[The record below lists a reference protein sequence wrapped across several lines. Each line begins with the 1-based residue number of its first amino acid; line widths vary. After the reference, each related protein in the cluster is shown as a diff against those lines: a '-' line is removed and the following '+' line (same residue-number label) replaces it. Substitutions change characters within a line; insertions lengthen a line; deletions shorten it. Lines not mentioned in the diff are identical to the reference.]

1 MLTQL
6 LPVLLFLLGPSNAI
20 QAKTPDKAPKASID
34 TELAALAKD
43 LDKADKKDVSE
54 LLYAFARK
62 HLPTKD
68 KVAVFVSADKKICV
82 AIGATGTE
90 KSPNGADVEFTP
102 TGTQYNIAVGGK
114 GFDSKT
120 GDGPNGGSVTL
131 KAKSQGKC
139 ILLGGAGGNGA
150 DAKAPDKG
158 KKGGTGGNVW
168 YGDNLKPEDSALGG
182 KGGLG
187 GSPGGG
193 GGGGGGTGPKPAK

>member
-6 LPVLLFLLGPSNAI
+6 LPVLLLLLGPSNAI
-20 QAKTPDKAPKASID
+20 QAKPPEKTPKASID

-43 LDKADKKDVSE
+43 LDKADKKEVSE

-62 HLPTKD
+62 HLPAED
-68 KVAVFVSADKKICV
+68 KIALLLSADKKVCV

-120 GDGPNGGSVTL
+120 GDGPNGGTVTL
-131 KAKSQGKC
+131 KAKSQGRC
-139 ILLGGAGGNGA
+139 ILLGGEGGKGA
-150 DAKAPDKG
+150 DAKAPDTG
-158 KKGGTGGNVW
+158 KKGGTGGCVW
-168 YGDNLKPEDSALGG
+168 FGENLKAEDSAIGG

-193 GGGGGGTGPKPAK
+193 GGDGGACGPKPAK

>member
-1 MLTQL
+1 MLIQL
-6 LPVLLFLLGPSNAI
+6 LSAVLLVLGLSNAI
-20 QAKTPDKAPKASID
+20 QAKTPDKTPKSSVDAD
-34 TELAALAKD
+34 LVALAKD
-43 LDKADKKDVSE
+43 LDKADKKDVAA
-54 LLYAFARK
+54 LLYAFASK
-62 HLPTKD
+62 HAPAKD
-68 KVAVFVSADKKICV
+68 KIAVLLSADKKVCV

-120 GDGPNGGSVTL
+120 GDGANGGSVTL

-139 ILLGGAGGNGA
+139 ILLGGEGGKGA

-158 KKGGTGGNVW
+158 KKGGTGGSVW
-168 YGDNLKPEDSALGG
+168 HGDNLKAEDSAIGG

-193 GGGGGGTGPKPAK
+193 GGGGGGAGPKPAK